1 MIVLVEGRGIEPLAA
16 ESRALPQGTT
26 APPTVTGAARG
37 KPRLWSLLT
46 ENTYFATGGSMSA
59 KRMKSTSAS

>member
-26 APPTVTGAARG
+26 APPTTTGAARG
-37 KPRLWSLLT
+37 KPRLWPLFPQI
-46 ENTYFATGGSMSA
+46 TYFTTGGSMSA